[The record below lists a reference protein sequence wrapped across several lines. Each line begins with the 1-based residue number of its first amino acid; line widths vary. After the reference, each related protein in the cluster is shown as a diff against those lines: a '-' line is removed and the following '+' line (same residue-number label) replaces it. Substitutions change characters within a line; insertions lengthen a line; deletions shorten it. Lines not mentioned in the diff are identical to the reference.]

1 VEVLDAALAQSAE
14 VVQRF
19 VPATPTDA
27 ALRCDPDTAPGA
39 AAGALE
45 ADARARAAVAVD
57 EEEDDDDDEDEDESN
72 EEESEED
79 EDGQR
84 AEALRRLM
92 AMGVGTGASC
102 FWDELLLEA
111 DDNAAAR
118 SLQRNPLL
126 TSLHS
131 LSLVAPRFPTNAT
144 YLDPTAAATDAAGAA
159 GAGGWAV
166 SAEEVVRLARR
177 AGVVAVDVP
186 SVQPALARCLKAW
199 LQATL
204 AAALAFAQAGLG
216 GEGPLGLAACVAM
229 ALDHQQPLACGPAE
243 DFAVPHGVAPDEP
256 IHLRPL
262 TATQVAVERALV
274 DVGEEGW
281 VESVVLVG
289 DTDESDVP
297 AAVSRDARWPEEVPE
312 DVEATKAH
320 KG

>member
-1 VEVLDAALAQSAE
+1 
-14 VVQRF
+14 
-19 VPATPTDA
+19 
-27 ALRCDPDTAPGA
+27 
-39 AAGALE
+39 
-45 ADARARAAVAVD
+45 
-57 EEEDDDDDEDEDESN
+57 
-72 EEESEED
+72 
-79 EDGQR
+79 
-84 AEALRRLM
+84 
-92 AMGVGTGASC
+92 
-102 FWDELLLEA
+102 
-111 DDNAAAR
+111 
-118 SLQRNPLL
+118 
-126 TSLHS
+126 
-131 LSLVAPRFPTNAT
+131 
-144 YLDPTAAATDAAGAA
+144 
-159 GAGGWAV
+159 V

-274 DVGEEGW
+274 AVGEEGW
-281 VESVVLVG
+281 VEAVVLVG
-289 DTDESDVP
+289 DPDESDVP

-312 DVEATKAH
+312 EVEATKAH
-320 KG
+320 EG